1 MSSVA
6 VEANPAGKDRRRE
19 PSERRQHTFKLL
31 AYATLAYT
39 LLVIGWGAFV
49 RATGSGAGCGNHWPM
64 CQGEVVPR
72 APTLETVIEYSH
84 RITGA
89 LAGLMVLALLVLA
102 FMSFPKR
109 HVARRAS
116 VYAFIFMITE
126 GLVGGGLVIFEK
138 VANDKSLARGWW
150 MSAHLINTF
159 VLLASLG
166 ITAWAASRKDAF
178 SVSPRGR
185 AALLLGTGLTAVLFT
200 GVTGAIAALGDTLF
214 PAASLAEGIAMDF
227 SPEAHVFLQLRALH
241 PFVAGGAA
249 VHLLVV
255 ASTFARANSPP
266 HIRRAA
272 HVVALTVVAQIAV
285 GVINLLLA
293 APIAIQLLHLLIAD
307 AVWLALVVLTANVA
321 ADDAPS
327 SIKSSRRAPAG
338 VPAAT

>member
-1 MSSVA
+1 MSSQQPRA
-6 VEANPAGKDRRRE
+6 ARAF
-19 PSERRQHTFKLL
+19 TIL
-31 AYATLAYT
+31 AYVTLIYT

-49 RATGSGAGCGNHWPM
+49 RATGAGAGCGNHWPM

-72 APTLETVIEYSH
+72 APKLETVIEYSH
-84 RITGA
+84 RLTGA
-89 LAGLMVLALLVLA
+89 LAGLMVLAMLILA
-102 FMSFPKR
+102 FVAFPKR
-109 HVARRAS
+109 HVARRGS
-116 VYAFIFMITE
+116 VYSFIFMITE

-150 MSAHLINTF
+150 MSAHLLNTF

-166 ITAWAASRKDAF
+166 ITTWAATRKDAF

-214 PAASLAEGIAMDF
+214 PATTLAEGMAMDF
-227 SPEAHVFLQLRALH
+227 SPEAHLFLQLRALH

-255 ASTFARANSPP
+255 ASTFARTTSPP

-272 HVVALTVVAQIAV
+272 HIVALTVIAQVAI

-293 APIAIQLLHLLIAD
+293 APIAMQLLHLLIAD
-307 AVWLALVVLTANVA
+307 AVWLALVVLTATVA
-321 ADDAPS
+321 ADDAPT